1 VLRSL
6 KFRAILILALLFIA
20 IIFLLP
26 NLVELTGGWK
36 EYLPSEK
43 IHLGLDLQGGMR
55 LLYQLDTVKMMDH
68 IIDRNLEQLKEGM
81 IREGI
86 RFMGLDKKADGIEV
100 VVKSD
105 QREKLYDFVA
115 KQVPDMKVTAS
126 RVEGDNVYLDL
137 SIAPIQIKSL
147 KGNAVERALETI
159 RNRIDQSGFGVRE
172 PVITQQ
178 GESNILVELP
188 GVKDP
193 ERALELIGRTAQL
206 EFKLVDEGAAQTGAG
221 AAPAGDEVLPMRQRS
236 SDTGGATASSIV
248 VKKQALI
255 TGDMVTDAQVRIGGG
270 QFHTGTQVDMEF
282 SSEGARVFD
291 KVTGENVGKRLAIV
305 LDNVVYSAPVI
316 NERISGGRAQI
327 TGSFTVDEA
336 KDLANVLRNG
346 ALPAPVNLIQNT
358 TVGPTLGQDSIRKGV
373 EAAILGGILIIAFMV
388 FYYKGSGIVAD
399 VALFLNLIYLL
410 GAFAAFQATMTL
422 PGIAGIILTMGMGVD
437 TNVLIFERI
446 REELRSGKTVR
457 AAVDGGY
464 SKAWVT
470 ILDAHITTLIT
481 TIILFIFGT
490 GPIKGFAVTLAIG
503 IIINL
508 FIAVFGSKAIFD
520 WIIAR
525 YKPRSLSI

>member
-1 VLRSL
+1 MLRSL
-6 KFRAILILALLFIA
+6 RFRAILILVLLFIA

-26 NLVELTGGWK
+26 NFVELTGEVK

-55 LLYQLDTVKMMDH
+55 LLYQLDTAKMMDH
-68 IIDRNLEQLKEGM
+68 MIDRDMEQLKDGM

-137 SIAPIQIKSL
+137 SIAPTQIKSL
-147 KGNAVERALETI
+147 KSNAVERALETI

-206 EFKLVDEGAAQTGAG
+206 EFKLVDEGATGA
-221 AAPAGDEVLPMRQRS
+221 AVPPGDEVLPMRQRS
-236 SDTGGATASSIV
+236 SESGAPTASSIV
-248 VKKQALI
+248 VKKQVLL
-255 TGDMVTDAQVRIGGG
+255 TGDMVTDAEVRIGGG

-282 SSEGARVFD
+282 SSEGARIFD

-327 TGSFTVDEA
+327 TGNFTVDEA

-346 ALPAPVNLIQNT
+346 ALPAPVTLIQNT

-373 EAAILGGILIIAFMV
+373 EAAILGGLLIIAFMV

-481 TIILFIFGT
+481 TVILFIFGT

>member
-6 KFRAILILALLFIA
+6 RFRAILILVLLFIA

-26 NLVELTGGWK
+26 NFVELAGEWK

-55 LLYQLDTVKMMDH
+55 LLYQLDTAKMMDH
-68 IIDRNLEQLKEGM
+68 MIDRDMEQLKDGM

-137 SIAPIQIKSL
+137 SIAPTQIKSL
-147 KGNAVERALETI
+147 KSNAVERALETI

-206 EFKLVDEGAAQTGAG
+206 EFKLVDEGATGA
-221 AAPAGDEVLPMRQRS
+221 AVPPGDEMLPMRQRS
-236 SDTGGATASSIV
+236 SETGAPTASSIV
-248 VKKQALI
+248 VKKQALL
-255 TGDMVTDAQVRIGGG
+255 TGDMVTDAEVRIGGG

-282 SSEGARVFD
+282 SSEGARTFD

-327 TGSFTVDEA
+327 TGNFTVEEA

-346 ALPAPVNLIQNT
+346 ALPAPVTLIQNT

-373 EAAILGGILIIAFMV
+373 EAAILGGLLIIAFMV

-399 VALFLNLIYLL
+399 IALFLNLIYLL
-410 GAFAAFQATMTL
+410 GAFAGFQATMTL

-481 TIILFIFGT
+481 TVILFIFGT

>member
-6 KFRAILILALLFIA
+6 RFRAILIFVLLFIA

-26 NLVELTGGWK
+26 NFVELTGEWK
-36 EYLPSEK
+36 DYLPSEK

-55 LLYQLDTVKMMDH
+55 LLYQLDTAKMMDH
-68 IIDRNLEQLKEGM
+68 IVDRNMEQMKDGM

-86 RFMGLDKKADGIEV
+86 RFMGLDKKGEGIEV

-115 KQVPDMKVTAS
+115 KQVPDMKVAAS

-137 SIAPIQIKSL
+137 SIAATQIVGLKS
-147 KGNAVERALETI
+147 NAVERALETI

-206 EFKLVDEGAAQTGAG
+206 EFKLVDEGAVQSSTGAV
-221 AAPAGDEVLPMRQRS
+221 PEGDEVLPMRQRANE
-236 SDTGGATASSIV
+236 TGGPSTII
-248 VKKQALI
+248 VKKQALL
-255 TGDMVTDAQVRIGGG
+255 TGDMVTDAQVQIGGG

-291 KVTGENVGKRLAIV
+291 KVTGENVGKRLAII

-327 TGSFTVDEA
+327 TGNFTVDEA

-373 EAAILGGILIIAFMV
+373 EAAILGGILIIAFMI

-399 VALFLNLIYLL
+399 LALFLNLIYLL

-464 SKAWVT
+464 MKAWVT

-481 TIILFIFGT
+481 TVILFIFGT
-490 GPIKGFAVTLAIG
+490 GPIKGFAITLAIG
-503 IIINL
+503 IVINL

>member
-6 KFRAILILALLFIA
+6 RFRAILILVLLFIA

-26 NLVELTGGWK
+26 NFVELTGEWK

-55 LLYQLDTVKMMDH
+55 LLYQLDTAKMMDH
-68 IIDRNLEQLKEGM
+68 MIDRDMEQLKDGM

-137 SIAPIQIKSL
+137 SIVPTQIKSL
-147 KGNAVERALETI
+147 KSNAVERALETI

-206 EFKLVDEGAAQTGAG
+206 EFKLVDEGATGA
-221 AAPAGDEVLPMRQRS
+221 AVPPGDEVLPMRQRS
-236 SDTGGATASSIV
+236 SDTGAPTASSIV
-248 VKKQALI
+248 VKKQALL
-255 TGDMVTDAQVRIGGG
+255 TGDMVTDAEVRIGGG

-282 SSEGARVFD
+282 SSEGARIFD

-327 TGSFTVDEA
+327 TGNFTVEEA

-346 ALPAPVNLIQNT
+346 ALPAPVTLIQNT

-373 EAAILGGILIIAFMV
+373 EAAILGGLLIIAFMV

-481 TIILFIFGT
+481 TVILFIFGT
-490 GPIKGFAVTLAIG
+490 GPIKCFAVTLAIG